1 MVACRRPGV
10 AEAPGLPHT
19 QVMRL
24 PTPMILQVS
33 ALMGAALVCAVV
45 SNRFAGPQRKLAWWG
60 VPMAPAVALP
70 TAEPLAATVPSPGLP
85 ATPPAKSTERTVA
98 SPSPKPPPIIPAT
111 FVLRPGQ
118 PVRVIGSEEAAEARK
133 AGIPFLD
140 SRRSAEY
147 ELGHIA
153 GAWSLPVWEN
163 TLEDRLTEFEAK
175 ANPLPEAPLVLYC
188 SGGGCEDSHLL
199 ASRLFKLGYRNLL
212 IYLDGYPDW
221 VAKGRPTAKGATR

>member
-1 MVACRRPGV
+1 MRPLMTV
-10 AEAPGLPHT
+10 
-19 QVMRL
+19 
-24 PTPMILQVS
+24 ILQVA
-33 ALMGAALVCAVV
+33 ALMGAALACAAI
-45 SNRFAGPQRKLAWWG
+45 SNKYGAPQRQLAWPG
-60 VPMAPAVALP
+60 APVAPAVALP
-70 TAEPLAATVPSPGLP
+70 AAEPLSAPLPSPSLP
-85 ATPPAKSTERTVA
+85 TTPPAKPSKQTA
-98 SPSPKPPPIIPAT
+98 PSPAPKAPVELPAT
-111 FVLRPGQ
+111 FALRPGQ
-118 PVRVIGSEEAAEARK
+118 PVREIGSEEAAEARK

-153 GAWSLPVWEN
+153 GAWSLPVWES

-175 ANPLPEAPLVLYC
+175 ANPPPEAPLVLYC

-221 VAKGRPTAKGATR
+221 VSKGRPTTKGASR

>member
-1 MVACRRPGV
+1 MRPLTTVILKVA
-10 AEAPGLPHT
+10 
-19 QVMRL
+19 
-24 PTPMILQVS
+24 
-33 ALMGAALVCAVV
+33 ALMGAALTCAAI
-45 SNRFAGPQRKLAWWG
+45 SNKFAAPQRQLAWRG
-60 VPMAPAVALP
+60 APVAPAVALP
-70 TAEPLAATVPSPGLP
+70 AATTLPPAPIPSPSLP
-85 ATPPAKSTERTVA
+85 ATPPAIPTKPTA
-98 SPSPKPPPIIPAT
+98 PSPAPKAPAEIPAT
-111 FVLRPGQ
+111 FAIRPGQ
-118 PVRVIGSEEAAEARK
+118 SVREINSEEAAEARK

-147 ELGHIA
+147 GLGHIA

-199 ASRLFKLGYRNLL
+199 AARLFKLGYRNLL

-221 VAKGRPTAKGATR
+221 VAKGRPTTKGAIR